1 MKKLLSEF
9 VGLYQLQKT
18 LRFELQPIGKF
29 NHEEF
34 IVNKPFQGDEARAEA
49 YPDAKKIIDNY
60 HKQFIEESLSGVEF
74 DWQPLYN
81 AIVKRKKSEKND
93 ENSRKELEAAQTEM
107 RKAIAEC
114 FKKHDNWNML
124 FKKELLEKILPTL
137 FEDNTK
143 DKKVLDTFSKFST
156 YFTGFHENRK
166 NIYSDK
172 EQATA
177 ISYRVVHD
185 NFVKFIDN
193 LAVYELLQK
202 NCDSD
207 LSAVEQGLADVL
219 KGVTFDEMF
228 SLAYFNRCLTQSGI
242 DTYNAI
248 IGGKALSD
256 GIKIQGVNEIANL
269 YLHKNPSSTLKRGQ
283 LKMKPLFK
291 QILSD
296 RDTYSFIPEQFESE
310 NELKDSI
317 NRYYNEILI
326 SSTSLDNMVELVKDI
341 KSYDLNKIY
350 VCGDSIAKMS
360 QLLFGKWSTLGE
372 MFKTD
377 YIDKIDK
384 KKGKKIRDEQD
395 KDLESWV
402 KKKSFS
408 LQDIIT
414 LAGNIDVNANGANV
428 DVLQKINDH
437 VRDTAKEIKDGYIT
451 NVKTLKDITLPGN
464 QSAIEILKIF
474 LDKCNEMFHTIK
486 LLHLGKLDGEL
497 DKDEDFYS
505 SDFYEWYDNI
515 AAIVPLYNKTRS
527 FLTRKPADEGKMK
540 LKFGNP
546 TLADGWDKNEE
557 ADNKVIILLKDD
569 CYYLAIMSNDKGA
582 NKSFVKIPKVKDDEP
597 VYNKMDYYQIADATR
612 DIPIMML
619 IDGKTVRKTG
629 HKDSDGVN
637 RQLEEVKNRYLPTN
651 INEIRKKVSYKNS
664 SDENFNKEDAELYI
678 DYYKQRVI
686 EYNEG
691 RFVFDLR
698 KPSEYSDYNDFVSDV
713 RRQSY
718 KIVFEDVPVSYI
730 DELVENKKLFLFKI
744 YNKDFATGA
753 KGTPNMHTLY
763 WKALFSDENL
773 QDVIFKLNGG
783 AEMFYRK
790 KIIKVPVRHKEGSI
804 LINKRYKNGGIIPDE
819 IYQKL
824 YKYFNSTLKEDEEKD
839 IISILP
845 NVVTKEARFEI
856 VKDKRYT
863 DYKFLFHVSIIINF
877 KADGMNKF
885 NDNVN
890 NVIGEHY
897 GKVKVI
903 GLDRGERNLIYLTL
917 LDEKGHILKQK
928 SFNTIETIR
937 HDGVS
942 TEFDYHDKLNK
953 VEMDRDNARKSWDK
967 IDNIKEL
974 KEGYVSQ
981 VVHQITKMMVEENA
995 IVVMEDLNFGFKRG
1009 RFKVE
1014 KQVYQKFEKMLIDK
1028 LNYLVFKD
1036 RENGEEGSVLRG
1048 LQLANKFESFAKM
1061 RKQTGWLYYVPAGYT
1076 SKICPKTGFVNVFNL
1091 KDVTNGKSRKEFFK
1105 KMYSVAYNS
1114 NDDVF
1119 EFTFDYN
1126 EFKTYQSMGRSKWTV
1141 CTNGERIKATKENG
1155 KWDTKKIDLTA
1166 EMKELLAK
1174 KSINYKECKDLKY
1187 EILNVEEADV
1197 SFYKDLLYNIFTL
1210 SMQMRNSDDNNDYII
1225 SPIRDASGRFF
1236 DSRNAT
1242 DAEPKDADANGAY
1255 HIALKGLMILDRI
1268 KAGEK
1273 DILIKNEQWFK
1284 YRQGQS

>member
-1 MKKLLSEF
+1 MKKILSEF

-296 RDTYSFIPEQFESE
+296 RDTYSFIPEQFESK

-414 LAGNIDVNANGANV
+414 LAGKIDVNANGANV

-464 QSAIEILKIF
+464 QIAIEILKIF

-515 AAIVPLYNKTRS
+515 ATIVPLYNKTRS

-546 TLADGWDKNEE
+546 TLADGWDKNKE

-582 NKSFVKIPKVKDDEP
+582 NKSFVKIPKVQSDEP
-597 VYNKMDYYQIADATR
+597 VYKKMNYKLLPGPNKMLPKVFFSEKGVSTFNPPKYILEGYKNEQHKKANGNIEFCHQ
-612 DIPIMML
+612 L
-619 IDGKTVRKTG
+619 IDFYKKAINNHVDWK
-629 HKDSDGVN
+629 HFN
-637 RQLEEVKNRYLPTN
+637 FNFLPT
-651 INEIRKKVSYKNS
+651 
-664 SDENFNKEDAELYI
+664 
-678 DYYKQRVI
+678 
-686 EYNEG
+686 
-691 RFVFDLR
+691 
-698 KPSEYSDYNDFVSDV
+698 SEYEDISAFYSDV
-713 RRQSY
+713 QKQGY
-718 KIVFEDVPVSYI
+718 KMTFEDVPESYI
-730 DELVENKKLFLFKI
+730 DRLVNDGKLLLFKI

-773 QDVIFKLNGG
+773 QDVIFKLNGE

-863 DYKFLFHVSIIINF
+863 DYKFLFHVPITINF

-917 LDEKGHILKQK
+917 IDEKGHILKQK

-1036 RENGEEGSVLRG
+1036 RENGEEGGVLRG
-1048 LQLANKFESFAKM
+1048 LQLADKFESFAKM
-1061 RKQTGWLYYVPAGYT
+1061 GKQTGWLYYVPAGYT

-1155 KWDTKKIDLTA
+1155 KWDTEQIDLTTT
-1166 EMKELLAK
+1166 MKELLAK

-1197 SFYKDLLYNIFTL
+1197 SFYKDLLYIFTL

-1225 SPIRDASGRFF
+1225 SPVRDASGRFF